1 MDMDKGRIRTI
12 KPILFI
18 LLLST
23 LAACNGGIPEQPAT
37 VISEP
42 ANIESVSLIAIG
54 QTPVKIH
61 ASIQGTYPNDCT
73 LVYQKTQEW
82 VEEVYEIRILTKR
95 PVDDGE
101 CSQGP
106 IDFEEIYEI
115 PVYQIQAGEYVIDVN
130 GVQEPLVFVFDN
142 E

>member
-1 MDMDKGRIRTI
+1 MDAYKGRIGKI
-12 KPILFI
+12 KPVLFI
-18 LLLST
+18 LLLSV
-23 LAACNGGIPEQPAT
+23 LAACNGGVPERPAT

-61 ASIQGTYPNDCT
+61 VSIQGTYPNDCT
-73 LVYQKTQEW
+73 LVYENTQEW

-95 PVDDGE
+95 PVDDAE
-101 CSQGP
+101 CEQGP
-106 IDFEEIYEI
+106 IVFEEIYEI
-115 PVYQIQAGEYVIDVN
+115 PVYRIQAGEYVVDVN
-130 GVQEPLVFVFDN
+130 GVQEPLIFVFDN

>member
-42 ANIESVSLIAIG
+42 ANIESVSLIALG
-54 QTPVKIH
+54 QTPVRIH

-73 LVYQKTQEW
+73 LVYEQTQEW

>member
-1 MDMDKGRIRTI
+1 
-12 KPILFI
+12 LHF
-18 LLLST
+18 
-23 LAACNGGIPEQPAT
+23 GIP
-37 VISEP
+37 
-42 ANIESVSLIAIG
+42 
-54 QTPVKIH
+54 
-61 ASIQGTYPNDCT
+61 
-73 LVYQKTQEW
+73 TQEW